1 MSDLTPAP
9 APQAPTT
16 MTTLVFSDVE
26 AAPLLDLSVH
36 TLRKMRSQG
45 TGPAYLK
52 IGKSCKYRMTDIF
65 SYIEKSAVAR

>member
-1 MSDLTPAP
+1 MPDLTTT

-16 MTTLVFSDVE
+16 PNALVMSDIK

-45 TGPAYLK
+45 NGPAYLK
-52 IGKSCKYRMTDIF
+52 IGKSCKYRMSDIQA
-65 SYIEKSAVAR
+65 YIEKSAVAR